1 MLNYTEALTVLARDI
16 TSRVPALSFLDIDRM
31 LIFGRVGRGDV
42 EGANASCHCLCLPE
56 DEPGYYFWRDQATGV
71 VTRRTEWFVA
81 RTPVVQ
87 RTGTRLDYL
96 ISVALPRFCDQRL
109 GQGRKAALYPG
120 AEAYVAKLDTLVHEL
135 YHIDPQRQGIRPLPD
150 ACDGA
155 GAGRQHSEAFYRNVA
170 GFVRTYLQSQP
181 DPAIYEFLRY
191 DFAGLRARYGSVVAT
206 AFRNFPS
213 YPQIY
218 LERLAEQP
226 AGPDTAVIVPVKV
239 PRQPVRYAD
248 ADIMIRE
255 FSAHGSRRL
264 RVADLRSTVAASVPP
279 PEVVPAAFAGAGA
292 RGARFT
298 PASHDTLGA

>member
-1 MLNYTEALTVLARDI
+1 MLNYTEALTALARDI

-31 LIFGRVGRGDV
+31 LIFARVGRRDV

-56 DEPGYYFWRDQATGV
+56 DEPGYYFWRDQRTGV

-109 GQGRKAALYPG
+109 GLGRKAMLYPG
-120 AEAYVAKLDTLVHEL
+120 ADAYVAKLDTLVHEL
-135 YHIDPQRQGIRPLPD
+135 YHIDPHRQGIRTMPD
-150 ACDGA
+150 AGS
-155 GAGRQHSEAFYRNVA
+155 GTGGQHSESFYRDVA
-170 GFVRTYLQSQP
+170 GFVRAYLHSQP
-181 DPAIYEFLRY
+181 DPAIYEFLRH
-191 DFAGLRARYGSVVAT
+191 DFAGLRARYGAVVAT

-226 AGPDTAVIVPVKV
+226 AGPATDVIVPVKV

-255 FSAHGSRRL
+255 FSADGSRRL
-264 RVADLRSTVAASVPP
+264 PVADRRAPAPGVAVPTTAVVPP
-279 PEVVPAAFAGAGA
+279 AAYAGA
-292 RGARFT
+292 RASRTRFP
-298 PASHDTLGA
+298 PATHDTLGA